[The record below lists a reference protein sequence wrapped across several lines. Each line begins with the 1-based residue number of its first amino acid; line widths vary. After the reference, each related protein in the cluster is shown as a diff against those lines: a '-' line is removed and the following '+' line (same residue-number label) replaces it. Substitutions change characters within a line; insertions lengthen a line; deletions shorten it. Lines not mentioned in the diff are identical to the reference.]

1 MMRVIWVV
9 FSKEF
14 IDIVRDRRRFLW
26 MLFSS
31 FILFPL
37 LFVGPYAFLLT
48 RVVEQTEEDLIIP
61 VQGGEYAPEL
71 IAYLMEEH
79 DIEAIAVEDVEA
91 LVREKQYAVGLIIPP
106 DYAENLSADGTAEL
120 TLVSD
125 LRRSMD
131 VTSSRLSLALKDYN
145 QSLLTERLTESGL
158 SDEYFT
164 PLQVQTR
171 NAATSTETAGS
182 MLGLVVPGIIISMGL
197 SAGMPIAIST
207 VAGEK
212 KKMTLEPVLFTTVS
226 RFQLVFAKLLAVLA
240 SVFLNLF
247 SMVVSMAIAGT
258 LLVVVLVRSLPMDK
272 ILSSTESGAS
282 PAAPSTPAAEMLTG
296 GYNLQPLAILLFLLA
311 PFLIILFGAAL
322 QLLVSAWAR
331 NDEEATT
338 YLTPLSLF
346 SGLIIFV
353 AFFLDEYVPKLWHY
367 GLPVFGTILSMR
379 DLLSNRVD
387 PASLTVMFLSSA
399 FYAALML
406 ALAVWLFHREEVV
419 FRT

>member
-1 MMRVIWVV
+1 MKVIWVV

-26 MLFSS
+26 MLVSS
-31 FILFPL
+31 FILFPV

-48 RVVEQTEEDLIIP
+48 RVVEQTAEDLTIP
-61 VQGGEYAPEL
+61 VQGMEYAPEL

-79 DIEAIAVEDVEA
+79 DIEAFAVEDVES
-91 LVREKQYAVGLIIPP
+91 LVRDKEYAAGLIIPP
-106 DYAENLSADGTAEL
+106 DYAEQLAGGGTVEL
-120 TLVSD
+120 TLISD

-131 VTSSRLSLALKDYN
+131 VTSSRLSLALEEYG
-145 QSLLTERLTESGL
+145 QELMTARLSESGL
-158 SDEYFT
+158 SDEFLN
-164 PLQVQTR
+164 PLQIEMQ
-171 NAATSTETAGS
+171 NAATATETAGS
-182 MLGLVVPGIIISMGL
+182 MLGLIIPGIIISMGL

-226 RFQLVFAKLLAVLA
+226 RFQLVFAKLLAVLV

-247 SMVVSMAIAGT
+247 SMVLSMAVAGT
-258 LLVVVLVRSLPMDK
+258 LLVLVLVRSLPMDK
-272 ILSSTESGAS
+272 LLASAESGAS

-379 DLLSNRVD
+379 DLLSNKVD

-399 FYAALML
+399 LYAGLML